1 MPVSSF
7 SSFSIRSLI
16 TTARLSR
23 IHASEQEETEQTEA
37 EERSKAPVSG
47 DAMRSLNGDHARFGL
62 ILRILASV
70 LCFLCY
76 LLFPTESFRMS

>member
-1 MPVSSF
+1 M
-7 SSFSIRSLI
+7 
-16 TTARLSR
+16 SR

-37 EERSKAPVSG
+37 EERSKEPVSG
-47 DAMRSLNGDHARFGL
+47 DAMRSLNGDHTRFGL

-70 LCFLCY
+70 LSFLCY